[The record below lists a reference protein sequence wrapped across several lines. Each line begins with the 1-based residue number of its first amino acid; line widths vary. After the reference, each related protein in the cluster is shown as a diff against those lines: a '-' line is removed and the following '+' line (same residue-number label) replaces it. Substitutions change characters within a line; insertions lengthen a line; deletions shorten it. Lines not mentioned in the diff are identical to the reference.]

1 MKHSEK
7 ITPVAAA
14 ISALSTMACCL
25 PSGIAAAA
33 GAAGLGAVVEPL
45 RPWLIGLSIGLLILG
60 FVQLYRSNRSCRR
73 RSPLSIAVFSISA
86 VVVAAILLFPQ
97 ISAGL
102 LANVRVR
109 QFWDK
114 EHAVAKAMAESRVGQ
129 PQQDCCERNGTLWDL
144 LAVYPA
150 GAEWGETLPR
160 ATVFNG
166 PVVRAVAA
174 TKIF

>member
-45 RPWLIGLSIGLLILG
+45 RPWLIGLSIALLILG

-73 RSPLSIAVFSISA
+73 RNPLSIAVFSISA
-86 VVVAAILLFPQ
+86 IVVAAILLFPQ

-102 LANVRVR
+102 LASVI
-109 QFWDK
+109 
-114 EHAVAKAMAESRVGQ
+114 
-129 PQQDCCERNGTLWDL
+129 P
-144 LAVYPA
+144 
-150 GAEWGETLPR
+150 
-160 ATVFNG
+160 
-166 PVVRAVAA
+166 
-174 TKIF
+174 

>member
-14 ISALSTMACCL
+14 ISAVSTMACCL

-45 RPWLIGLSIGLLILG
+45 RPWLIGLSIVLLILG

-73 RSPLSIAVFSISA
+73 RSPFSIAVFSISA
-86 VVVAAILLFPQ
+86 LVVAAILLFPQ

-102 LANVRVR
+102 VANV
-109 QFWDK
+109 F
-114 EHAVAKAMAESRVGQ
+114 
-129 PQQDCCERNGTLWDL
+129 P
-144 LAVYPA
+144 
-150 GAEWGETLPR
+150 
-160 ATVFNG
+160 
-166 PVVRAVAA
+166 
-174 TKIF
+174 